1 MKTLEAKPLTEK
13 SVSIKKILVAVDL
26 SDHSEKTAFYAAEI
40 AKCFHAS
47 LTIAHV
53 HEPVP
58 LYDCASE
65 TTYTVLDDQR
75 RGLEKGL
82 HDLQQKVRRTG
93 LMCETVYLVGEAA
106 EQISTLAREMHAD
119 LIVAA
124 SHHPTFL
131 SHLFNLQKAPKI
143 LHRAPCP
150 VLIYQDNA

>member
-1 MKTLEAKPLTEK
+1 MKTPEGKPLTEK

-26 SDHSEKTAFYAAEI
+26 SNHSEKTAFYAAEI
-40 AKCFHAS
+40 AKCFDAS

-75 RGLEKGL
+75 RGLEKRL
-82 HDLQQKVRRTG
+82 HDLKQKVRRTG
-93 LMCETVYLVGEAA
+93 LVCEAIYLMGEAA
-106 EQISTLAREMHAD
+106 EQISTLAREIDAD
-119 LIVAA
+119 LIVTA

-131 SHLFNLQKAPKI
+131 GHLFNLQKAPRI

-150 VLIYQDNA
+150 VLIYQE

>member
-1 MKTLEAKPLTEK
+1 MLSICRVIPKT
-13 SVSIKKILVAVDL
+13 
-26 SDHSEKTAFYAAEI
+26 TAFYAAEI

-47 LTIAHV
+47 LTIVHV

-75 RGLEKGL
+75 RGLEERL
-82 HDLQQKVRRTG
+82 HHLKQKVRRTG
-93 LMCETVYLVGEAA
+93 LVCESIYLVGEAA
-106 EQISTLAREMHAD
+106 EQISSLAREIHAD
-119 LIVAA
+119 LIVTA

-131 SHLFNLQKAPKI
+131 GRLFNLQKAPKI

-150 VLIYQDNA
+150 VLIYQE